1 MQDNHIFF
9 GQFIKQFRADGPT
22 TLYTTWMND
31 LPEAPMIRY
40 LGFANSE
47 TLIVNSLN
55 AYKEVLNNNFQA
67 FPVSPWWKR
76 IVRDVAGAGLINMDG
91 EEHRGHKKMIM
102 PCFSPRNIR
111 QLEPIFEAKAKD
123 LCRFLGRTIAS
134 GTRGAIEG
142 TATIDVMEIL
152 MKTTLGIIG
161 NAGLGIELSNLDISS
176 SGLGTAKEKDGQV
189 PASDNGAST
198 FYESYETLFS
208 KQDVIGKLLL
218 AVNGFFP
225 IRWIPCEANRKWL
238 AATSSMRRFLLDEI
252 RQRRRQVERSRAAG
266 IYEKQNS
273 RDILTFMVEEN
284 VLPGGSARDLGEEG
298 MVGQVHR
305 TQ

>member
-1 MQDNHIFF
+1 MQDNHIFV

-22 TLYTTWMND
+22 ALYTKWMNG
-31 LPEAPMIRY
+31 LPEAPVIRY

-55 AYKEVLNNNFQA
+55 AYKEVLTNKFSA

-91 EEHRGHKKMIM
+91 EEHRAHKKMIM

-111 QLEPIFEAKAKD
+111 QLEPIFEAKARD
-123 LCRFLGRTIAS
+123 LCQFLGRTIAS
-134 GTRGAIEG
+134 GTRSAIEG
-142 TATIDVMEIL
+142 TATIDVMEVL
-152 MKTTLGIIG
+152 MKATLDIIG
-161 NAGLGIELSNLDISS
+161 TAGLGIELSNLDIGSS
-176 SGLGTAKEKDGQV
+176 ELGMTTEKGGQEA
-189 PASDNGAST
+189 ASDNRAST

-208 KQDVIGKLLL
+208 KQDAIGKLLL

-252 RQRRRQVERSRAAG
+252 RQRRRQIEKSRAAG
-266 IYEKQNS
+266 VYEKQNS

-284 VLPGGSARDLGEEG
+284 VLPGGSAGDLEEEG